1 MTEAEFIE
9 LARKKWAELQQVKD
23 SKSLYELEE
32 RFDQVVG
39 DIELSV
45 ARISAGRSTQRPSKK
60 KSAHQVRP
68 RRASQSEQIC
78 GGN

>member
-1 MTEAEFIE
+1 MTEAEFME

-39 DIELSV
+39 DMNRQLLESV
-45 ARISAGRSTQRPSKK
+45 LGEVPKDHRKK

-68 RRASQSEQIC
+68 RRDSQ
-78 GGN
+78 